1 MNIYIQ
7 LFDERLLVPRVYILE
22 PEKCGFAVY
31 GYSYGTINVRR
42 MVVLSE

>member
-22 PEKCGFAVY
+22 PEKCGFACIYTIVENK
-31 GYSYGTINVRR
+31 GT
-42 MVVLSE
+42 VV